1 MKISL
6 IIPTKNRERELAHAV
21 RSVLAQ
27 TRLPDELIIVDDGNL
42 DLKWL
47 GTLVDNRVPLKYF
60 KKDVPGLVKSR
71 NKGIE
76 MAQGDIISFIDDDV
90 ELAPNYFEVIE
101 KTFEGDIEKQVG
113 GLGAYIEQKEEG
125 VARATKNF
133 LEKIFFIRGKK
144 GSVLPTMYNT
154 FVEKR
159 PQGAIRVDW
168 LPGCNMNFRREVFR
182 FGEFDT
188 FFTEYGYGEDLE
200 FTYRIHTQGHYTLG
214 ITGQTSLKHFHTPT
228 SRINEKK
235 FGYMM
240 IANRRYMFQKLVAQT
255 PKHRAMFA
263 WSIFGTLVLEFLN
276 KLSHPFKDRG
286 GRIYGMLA
294 GLLAARAP
302 ELEMADKQK

>member
-6 IIPTKNRERELAHAV
+6 IVPTKNRERELAHALK
-21 RSVLAQ
+21 SVFAQ

-47 GTLVDNRVPLKYF
+47 GTLVDNKIPLKYF
-60 KKDVPGLVKSR
+60 KKETPGLVKSR

-76 MAQGDIISFIDDDV
+76 MANGDIISFIDDDV

-113 GLGAYIEQKEEG
+113 GLGAFIENEEEG
-125 VARATKNF
+125 VARAAKNF
-133 LEKIFFIRGKK
+133 LEKIFFIRGAE
-144 GSVLPTMYNT
+144 GSVLPTMQNS
-154 FVEKR
+154 FVENR
-159 PQGAIRVDW
+159 PSGAVQVDW

-182 FGEFDT
+182 VSRFDT

-200 FTYRIHTQGHYTLG
+200 FTYRIHTQGHYVLG

-228 SRINEKK
+228 SRIAERK

-240 IANRRYMFQKLVAQT
+240 IANRRYMFQKLVSQT
-255 PKHRAMFA
+255 VKHRAMFA
-263 WSIFGTLVLEFLN
+263 WSIFGTVVLEFLN
-276 KLSHPFKDRG
+276 KLSNPFKNRG
-286 GRIYGMLA
+286 GRVFGMISALHA
-294 GLLAARAP
+294 SG
-302 ELEMADKQK
+302 K